1 MGSVPLSDPLAKIKQ
16 KFHEEILALSH
27 ELTVDLPKEIA
38 KARAH
43 GDLKENAEYKYAK
56 QRQRQVRGRL
66 RFLRRRMGDICV
78 SDLSHLPKDSAGFGS
93 RVLLLDL
100 KRKAKVEFKIVIAEE
115 VDAAKG
121 MITAASPI
129 GKALLNH
136 KVGDQI
142 EVETPA
148 GIKKFKLLRLKTIY
162 EEAE

>member
-1 MGSVPLSDPLAKIKQ
+1 MGTPLGDPLAKIKQ

-93 RVLLLDL
+93 RHFVLALEGQKKMEL
-100 KRKAKVEFKIVIAEE
+100 KIVIA
-115 VDAAKG
+115 
-121 MITAASPI
+121 
-129 GKALLNH
+129 
-136 KVGDQI
+136 
-142 EVETPA
+142 A
-148 GIKKFKLLRLKTIY
+148 GG
-162 EEAE
+162 